1 MPNLSVST
9 VKTEEMVQQNGDQK
23 NEDQFVEIGDHYMV
37 KRSDDTWRKF
47 WVGDNKELTPPR
59 LWWVCFS

>member
-9 VKTEEMVQQNGDQK
+9 LKTEEMVQQNGDQK

-47 WVGDNKELTPPR
+47 
-59 LWWVCFS
+59 